1 MISIARTHSGNV
13 KNWQGGQMA
22 LRWCAAGMAEAG
34 QQSRR
39 VDGHMHLAALRRP
52 LDEHTAAA
60 GVTFHLRFRDLR
72 HGQS

>member
-1 MISIARTHSGNV
+1 MISTACTHSRNV
-13 KNWQGGQMA
+13 KNGQGGQMA
-22 LRWCAAGMAEAG
+22 LRWCAAGMTEAG

-60 GVTFHLRFRDLR
+60 GLTFQVRFRDLR